1 MQNVDISTRVK
12 PIGMKRE
19 EGTVMVMKQPKNQMK
34 PRAQLPSPILPP
46 AGHPYEKVL
55 SGDFAPS
62 RGSTLVWSL
71 AKPIAQSLLMEDFA
85 ARQNRDDRRSAQS
98 RLSALC
104 LYLAWL
110 AETAPE
116 HLLDDPMDHDEIR
129 RYLAT
134 DGLTHR
140 SSHRSRVALGS
151 ILKSFGPQGQPKIS
165 LGEVSMIAPTNDQ
178 LFEQALEAVAIFRSP
193 ETRANARSLLLLCRS
208 TGVTGYELQYITG
221 SDVAKVP
228 VAGTWLTV
236 RAPGNEREI
245 PVLKR
250 FQKDLEDLALSAGA
264 NPMVSRS
271 GSVPI
276 DSSKP
281 GQICSVITRKLKASG
296 NPGLIQVNGLRKAW
310 VAEQIAANTPLL
322 TLLKAA
328 GVKSLRTFDD
338 LLGEFAPLPSTN
350 ASHIAYELGGIG

>member
-1 MQNVDISTRVK
+1 
-12 PIGMKRE
+12 
-19 EGTVMVMKQPKNQMK
+19 MKQPKNQMK
-34 PRAQLPSPILPP
+34 PKIQLPPPVLPP
-46 AGHPYEKVL
+46 ADHPYMKVL
-55 SGDFAPS
+55 SGNFSPS
-62 RGSTLVWSL
+62 RGSALAWSL
-71 AKPIAQSLLMEDFA
+71 AKPIAQRLLMDDFT
-85 ARQNRDDRRSAQS
+85 ARQNQDYRKSAQP
-98 RLSALC
+98 RLSNLC
-104 LYLAWL
+104 LYLVWL

-134 DGLTHR
+134 DGLTRR
-140 SSHRSRVALGS
+140 SSHRSRVTMGS
-151 ILKSFGPQGQPKIS
+151 ILKSFGPQGPPRISLGKIS
-165 LGEVSMIAPTNDQ
+165 LIAPTDDQ
-178 LFEQALEAVAIFRSP
+178 LFEQALEAVKIFRNP
-193 ETRANARSLLLLCRS
+193 ETRTNARSLLLLCRS
-208 TGVTGYELQYITG
+208 TGVTGYELQYIIG

-228 VAGTWLTV
+228 IAGTWLTV
-236 RAPGNEREI
+236 RAPGHEREI

-276 DSSKP
+276 DSCKP
-281 GQICSVITRKLKASG
+281 GQLAGVITRKLKASG

-310 VAEQIAANTPLL
+310 VAEHIASNAPLL
-322 TLLKAA
+322 TLLKAS

-350 ASHIAYELGGIG
+350 ASHIAYELGGIE